1 LTENGIII
9 RDVTNKIQWI
19 AMLGI
24 KGITASATKGEEFEN
39 TNVGPQNLLLVC
51 AFLAITRGKAI
62 ELRRVVTLVW
72 RRRVKYSI

>member
-24 KGITASATKGEEFEN
+24 KGITASATKGEDE
-39 TNVGPQNLLLVC
+39 GPGQT
-51 AFLAITRGKAI
+51 ATIG
-62 ELRRVVTLVW
+62 
-72 RRRVKYSI
+72 